1 MEVRELLSSLDFDG
15 DNTPFVKG
23 SARCALEDK
32 DPEIG
37 KQTVLKLLDEIDQWI
52 PTPSRDLERP
62 FILPVEGVFS
72 VPGRGTVITGTIER
86 GTMKKGAEA
95 KVIGFGSKIKTTVT
109 GKGNWV
115 DQNSCTMLMDY
126 NSQVM

>member
-1 MEVRELLSSLDFDG
+1 MLSTLGFDG

-32 DPEIG
+32 EPEIG
-37 KQTVLKLLDEIDQWI
+37 RKAVLKLLEEIDSWI
-52 PTPSRDLERP
+52 PTPSRDTDRP

-86 GTMKKGAEA
+86 GTISKGAEA
-95 KVIGFGSKIKTTVT
+95 KIIGFGSKIKTTVT
-109 GKGNWV
+109 GIIIIHV
-115 DQNSCTMLMDY
+115 YSIVIEVLLLYMCI
-126 NSQVM
+126 V